1 MRVFVRHATG
11 PLPGLREMI
20 GTESAFPDGAVP
32 TNVPL
37 VQLRWHQ
44 ANIKL
49 EKVMP
54 TYVVYVEVPECVAL
68 QCSPLP
74 SQP

>member
-1 MRVFVRHATG
+1 MRVFVRHTTG

-20 GTESAFPDGAVP
+20 GTETAFPNGEVP
-32 TNVPL
+32 AGYPQ
-37 VQLRWHQ
+37 VQLLWHR

-54 TYVVYVEVPECVAL
+54 TYVVYVEVP
-68 QCSPLP
+68 
-74 SQP
+74 